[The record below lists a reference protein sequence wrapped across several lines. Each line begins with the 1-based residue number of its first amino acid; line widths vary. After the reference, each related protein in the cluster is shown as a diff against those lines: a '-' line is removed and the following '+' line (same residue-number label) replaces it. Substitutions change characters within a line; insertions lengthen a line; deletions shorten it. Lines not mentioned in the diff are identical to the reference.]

1 MIKSD
6 MALIDL
12 KNGPKSN
19 SFKDCTFG
27 KNINIFDQ
35 ESTIYY
41 IDNVVVYRD

>member
-19 SFKDCTFG
+19 SKSF
-27 KNINIFDQ
+27 IYIQ
-35 ESTIYY
+35 ELLKPTLHK
-41 IDNVVVYRD
+41 